1 MKQFFTVF
9 RFEFKNF
16 AKNKVFIAITLL
28 AILLLGG
35 VLFFPRVK
43 EAFSSGTQTEE
54 PGQEQEIVALAD
66 SSGAN
71 AQESLAFFSAA
82 LPQYEWKLTD
92 ADTGALKAKVEDGSY
107 RFALILQSPL
117 KYQYIVANI
126 SMTDTVSNELDE
138 LIVTKYRA
146 DTMQKLGLS
155 SQESQQLLSAQAQGE
170 TITLGK
176 DQMKGHRLQMLR
188 MEKNLTQ
195 EQMGE
200 KLNLSTSAYCKI
212 EYGETDLT
220 LTRLNKIAEV
230 LNMSALELF
239 NKIDGNVYVNNSGT
253 IGTNIGV
260 AKDCSSV
267 HIEAADDLRELIKAN
282 SRLLDML
289 YKRIE
294 LLENKVLL

>member
-1 MKQFFTVF
+1 MLHLSNNKLLPNNKIHGN
-9 RFEFKNF
+9 RF
-16 AKNKVFIAITLL
+16 
-28 AILLLGG
+28 
-35 VLFFPRVK
+35 K
-43 EAFSSGTQTEE
+43 E
-54 PGQEQEIVALAD
+54 D
-66 SSGAN
+66 SRTSAAN
-71 AQESLAFFSAA
+71 ASYGKES
-82 LPQYEWKLTD
+82 YTR
-92 ADTGALKAKVEDGSY
+92 TNGRKV
-107 RFALILQSPL
+107 
-117 KYQYIVANI
+117 
-126 SMTDTVSNELDE
+126 
-138 LIVTKYRA
+138 
-146 DTMQKLGLS
+146 
-155 SQESQQLLSAQAQGE
+155 
-170 TITLGK
+170 
-176 DQMKGHRLQMLR
+176 
-188 MEKNLTQ
+188 
-195 EQMGE
+195 
-200 KLNLSTSAYCKI
+200 KI

>member
-1 MKQFFTVF
+1 METDLK
-9 RFEFKNF
+9 K
-16 AKNKVFIAITLL
+16 
-28 AILLLGG
+28 
-35 VLFFPRVK
+35 
-43 EAFSSGTQTEE
+43 
-54 PGQEQEIVALAD
+54 IV
-66 SSGAN
+66 
-71 AQESLAFFSAA
+71 
-82 LPQYEWKLTD
+82 
-92 ADTGALKAKVEDGSY
+92 
-107 RFALILQSPL
+107 
-117 KYQYIVANI
+117 
-126 SMTDTVSNELDE
+126 
-138 LIVTKYRA
+138 
-146 DTMQKLGLS
+146 
-155 SQESQQLLSAQAQGE
+155 
-170 TITLGK
+170 
-176 DQMKGHRLQMLR
+176 GHRLQMLR

-294 LLENKVLL
+294 LLENSDYTPREIPKTMYRLSFRLPESGEERHIILGMIPEQE